1 MQIQPVASF
10 CMAYN
15 LRIKFICLK
24 LVKKKKKK
32 QQQQKKGMQ
41 EKPYVTWK
49 IKDIYYLAIYR
60 KKKCLPTSILKTQYS
75 ES

>member
-10 CMAYN
+10 CMAYE

-24 LVKKKKKK
+24 VDKKNK
-32 QQQQKKGMQ
+32 QKKGMQ
-41 EKPYVTWK
+41 EKPYVTGK

-60 KKKCLPTSILKTQYS
+60 RKKKRLPTSVLKIEYS
-75 ES
+75 KS

>member
-1 MQIQPVASF
+1 MF
-10 CMAYN
+10 
-15 LRIKFICLK
+15 KTCL
-24 LVKKKKKK
+24 KKK